1 MPKIVDHGNYRQELL
16 EKSLNLFTRKGYS
29 NVNMKEIAAEIGV
42 STGTLYHYFPA
53 KVNIL
58 AEMMAWIADKNISDY
73 YRRSRSVESTRDRFN
88 MVIGWIKGNG
98 EFYEKTLLLAFDFYR
113 NSNNQQY
120 KEVYSFFSDMYTDAW
135 SERMNITPEFARFIF
150 IFLIGLSFHS
160 LAFDERSAF
169 NSQIDFLDKLIKP
182 LVVDGSEDLEKTAKK
197 IKEITRSIILKK
209 NVSTRLAT
217 VKKNK
222 KIKTKKNIPERKG
235 SAVKKQ
241 RHNKK

>member
-88 MVIGWIKGNG
+88 MVMGWIKENG
-98 EFYEKTLLLAFDFYR
+98 EFYEKTLLLAMDFYR
-113 NSNNQQY
+113 NSNTQQY
-120 KEVYSFFSDMYTDAW
+120 KEVYSFFSDLYTDAW
-135 SERMNITPEFARFIF
+135 SERMNISRKFARFIF
-150 IFLIGLSFHS
+150 IYLIGLSFHS
-160 LAFDERSAF
+160 LAFDERSEF
-169 NSQIDFLDKLIKP
+169 NNQIDFLDELIKP
-182 LVVDGSEDLEKTAKK
+182 LIVDGSEDLEKTAKK
-197 IKEITRSIILKK
+197 NQRNYAIYCIKKERFSPVENCKEKQKNQDKK
-209 NVSTRLAT
+209 EY
-217 VKKNK
+217 
-222 KIKTKKNIPERKG
+222 P
-235 SAVKKQ
+235 
-241 RHNKK
+241 